1 MEDTAITLYMCFW
14 IQSLIIGDFN
24 KICDKM
30 MTQASQKKKPNTYK
44 MIKIRE

>member
-1 MEDTAITLYMCFW
+1 MEDTMEGTAITLYMCFW

-30 MTQASQKKKPNTYK
+30 MTQASQKRSQTLTK
-44 MIKIRE
+44 